1 MSDENFPS
9 HNLQLLS
16 LGLQLCSSVE
26 TLGPALP
33 MQPRGP
39 QHRAIMP
46 SLDRAAPLLTP
57 TLCAAS

>member
-9 HNLQLLS
+9 HNLQLLP
-16 LGLQLCSSVE
+16 LGLQLYSSVE

-33 MQPRGP
+33 TQPRG
-39 QHRAIMP
+39 AIMP
-46 SLDRAAPLLTP
+46 SLDRAAPSLTP